1 MKHAEFALRCKIAA
15 AIVMTTVLTL
25 VAAPAWAHGGQS
37 PKEGYVMVQQAISFL
52 ANEPDAKGTSEA
64 LVRVDDALNAE
75 DQDGVDIP
83 VLEQAKAALNA
94 GNADGARPLLQSS
107 IKAAV
112 ASLKPATGDET
123 GGGWCRV
130 FLPAPPSGELG
141 RTGQRHSRRP
151 CSDPEPVQHAI
162 EWRR

>member
-1 MKHAEFALRCKIAA
+1 
-15 AIVMTTVLTL
+15 
-25 VAAPAWAHGGQS
+25 
-37 PKEGYVMVQQAISFL
+37 MVQQAISFL

-123 GGGWCRV
+123 GTTIVVPPLRRNGSLSGSDWVLLILSLFVAVGGAV
-130 FLPAPPSGELG
+130 FSYRLRPPENLGALGNDIRAVRALIPNQSSTPSSGG
-141 RTGQRHSRRP
+141 DDNVH
-151 CSDPEPVQHAI
+151 
-162 EWRR
+162 